1 MEVMIGR
8 EAQSRRLS
16 VTRDGKVQL
25 VGKPGSVPM
34 DVSKS
39 HVALCTSGDGTWEVR
54 NLKEANVTYVNGLP
68 IEKKTVHEGD
78 SIELGMSHFKL
89 SWDVIRGPKQEV
101 ADIRHLRHVWNEYKE
116 DMNEIDERQKNTSVL
131 ASVPMMFTMGSTM
144 LGGLFRMPFMQNAI
158 GKGTGDIISN
168 VCWALAGVAFI
179 MMIYSIFRRKNDT
192 SKQDKEALNKSMY
205 KKYVCPKCGKF
216 LGMQDYDLL
225 IQQHD
230 QCGFCKAKFIK

>member
-68 IEKKTVHEGD
+68 IEKKTVREGD

-101 ADIRHLRHVWNEYKE
+101 ADIRHLRRVWDEYKE

-131 ASVPMMFTMGSTM
+131 ASVPMLFTMGGT
-144 LGGLFRMPFMQNAI
+144 AI
-158 GKGTGDIISN
+158 TVILN
-168 VCWALAGVAFI
+168 FAGVPKEIMLATGALTVIAFI

>member
-1 MEVMIGR
+1 MEISIGR
-8 EAQSRRLS
+8 EEQSRRLR

-25 VGKPGSVPM
+25 VGKPGSVPN
-34 DVSKS
+34 DVSRN
-39 HVALCTSGDGTWEVR
+39 HVSLCTSGDGTWEVR

-68 IEKKTVHEGD
+68 IEKKTVREGD
-78 SIELGMSHFKL
+78 SIELGKSHFKL

-101 ADIRHLRHVWNEYKE
+101 ADIRHLRRIWNEYKE

-131 ASVPMMFTMGSTM
+131 ASVPMLFTMG
-144 LGGLFRMPFMQNAI
+144 GA
-158 GKGTGDIISN
+158 
-168 VCWALAGVAFI
+168 ALAAILNHMGAPKEVVGITVAFSVIGFI
-179 MMIYSIFRRKNDT
+179 MMIYSITRRKNDT